1 MTFSKKCKL
10 FKRMAAI
17 AALLCSVHVQ
27 TFAITVIDASDKQP
41 LVAAAVFNC
50 KGSMIGITD
59 EKGAFDANNP
69 ADFPLNI
76 QCLGYEYGEAT
87 DNAQTIEMI
96 MRSYELPEANVN
108 ANSRDVMRIVCF
120 QRHGGTAKY
129 GDTNMNI
136 VVEEFF
142 DYFVPLK
149 DKLKGVKNLKKKR
162 SLEVHNYECHTL
174 KNGTDSLA
182 YNENSDHLIAKVAGS
197 WSASRGVRFTEPD
210 SLQKLESGCDSIY
223 KEYDGTFICN
233 KNPRTFTT
241 EIDGVKEY
249 IEKGEKCYS
258 PIPLKLFGLTADFY
272 QLYHKEI
279 YRTNSSHKYRVQDL
293 IVSSG
298 TYRIDLRGKW
308 FKKALKTKDT
318 IKLNGFSETYPI
330 DFEFYSAEEYKKM
343 TKDKTIP
350 PYRNNVPEYV
360 LPLDPVRQNIVDRC
374 NEIREQQ
381 STADKQ
387 TSKLLLSAK
396 P

>member
-1 MTFSKKCKL
+1 MNYSKKCNL
-10 FKRMAAI
+10 FKRAAAI
-17 AALLCSVHVQ
+17 ATLLCSLQVQ
-27 TFAITVIDASDKQP
+27 SYAITVIDASDRQP

-59 EKGAFDANNP
+59 AKGAFDATNP

-87 DNAQTIEMI
+87 DNAQTAEMI
-96 MRSYELPEANVN
+96 LRAYDLPEANIN

-136 VVEEFF
+136 VVEEYF

-182 YNENSDHLIAKVAGS
+182 YNENSDHLIAKVDGS
-197 WSASRGVRFTEPD
+197 WSASSGVRFTEPD

-223 KEYDGTFICN
+223 KEYHGTYICN
-233 KNPRTFTT
+233 KNPQTFTT
-241 EIDGVKEY
+241 ELDGMKEY
-249 IEKGEKCYS
+249 IKPGEKCYT
-258 PIPLKLFGLTADFY
+258 PGVMKIFGLTLDMY
-272 QLYHKEI
+272 NSYDKNI

-293 IVSSG
+293 IVGSH
-298 TYRIDLRGKW
+298 TFRMDLRGKW

-330 DFEFYSAEEYKKM
+330 DFEFYSAEEYKQM

-350 PYRNNVPEYV
+350 PYRNVVPEYV
-360 LPLDPVRQNIVDRC
+360 LPLDPVRQNIVNRC
-374 NEIREQQ
+374 TEIREQQ

-387 TSKLLLSAK
+387 SSK
-396 P
+396 